1 MCKKYSYISYNGYN
15 SVIQDVLEGFKKVET
30 LNVSGA
36 VTATKYTAVTSMAV
50 LADQMC
56 GVTASGVTKPKEQDV
71 LIQMFTPLQSFNSLI
86 PAGLDIQ
93 WRINFTDDTRY
104 FVTSTTGIK
113 PKFQI
118 TGFMS

>member
-1 MCKKYSYISYNGYN
+1 M
-15 SVIQDVLEGFKKVET
+15 ET

-118 TGFMS
+118 TGFIS